1 MIYPGLQRQ
10 RLSKQE
16 TKSFIYF
23 WLHCVFVALHEGF
36 LQLRRVGTTLFSTT
50 SQHNDKRACFSLWWL
65 LLLQSTDFSSCSTQA
80 LGMQASVVVACG
92 FSCPLACRILPD
104 QGSCF
109 PCTGRWILYHWAT
122 RKVLV
127 FFFFFNWCVI
137 ALQCCVSFCCTTM

>member
-36 LQLRRVGTTLFSTT
+36 LQLREQGLLS
-50 SQHNDKRACFSLWWL
+50 SL
-65 LLLQSTDFSSCSTQA
+65 LLLSTTISVP
-80 LGMQASVVVACG
+80 ASHYGG
-92 FSCPLACRILPD
+92 FSCCRARTSVAAAHRLQACRLQLLWHVGLVAPWLAE
-104 QGSCF
+104 SCQTRDPVSPALAGGF
-109 PCTGRWILYHWAT
+109 FTTGPPG
-122 RKVLV
+122 KSQS